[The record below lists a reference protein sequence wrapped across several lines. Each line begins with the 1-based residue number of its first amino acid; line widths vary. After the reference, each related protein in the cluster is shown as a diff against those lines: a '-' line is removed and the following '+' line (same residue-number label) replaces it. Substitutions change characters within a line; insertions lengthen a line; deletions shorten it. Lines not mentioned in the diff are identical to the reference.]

1 MSSTRTPGIGN
12 DQSSA
17 EHPHK
22 ALRRRARHGPQ
33 LLEADGGLYVVAQDR
48 FAGIDITGKHR
59 IDCFS
64 QQRWHRTRAVITGPS
79 SFVFLDR
86 TRSRRL
92 ASAGARRGWGPSE
105 PLARNRRG
113 TARLS
118 TGYFV
123 GTPPRNRSR
132 SMLSAIAR

>member
-1 MSSTRTPGIGN
+1 VPSLP
-12 DQSSA
+12 
-17 EHPHK
+17 
-22 ALRRRARHGPQ
+22 
-33 LLEADGGLYVVAQDR
+33 
-48 FAGIDITGKHR
+48 
-59 IDCFS
+59 
-64 QQRWHRTRAVITGPS
+64 PS

-105 PLARNRRG
+105 PWHVTGAV